1 MEKYK
6 NNQSLLPIQCLKNY
20 QLIYNEDD
28 DIDRRL
34 LDDNQIFTE
43 RLSIR
48 YAIKDGLTRKTLR
61 RILPHINVSRTS
73 SYQSDTNTNNTND
86 VIRPLL
92 NIENS
97 TSSIIRATSAN
108 AALLNDTS
116 LSSSIVN
123 ATNYTSELFEH
134 NENMELGSL
143 IRLNKSAKD
152 SKRKSPLSKTINGS
166 MIKINKTSIKRT
178 LSKTNAFDIER
189 KKHSDLLPTIV
200 DKRRCENPTDVIT
213 ACTDT
218 SRREKKISKN
228 KMQLSI
234 NQL

>member
-1 MEKYK
+1 LEKYK

-48 YAIKDGLTRKTLR
+48 YAIKESLTRKTLR

>member
-48 YAIKDGLTRKTLR
+48 YAIKESLTRKTLR